1 MATNIGLVGP
11 YDFDGVIKPDFL
23 TAMRITWLDQY
34 PLMARV
40 RETETSAVTVKAV
53 DDAYRPQSTTIN
65 DANNTTNSA
74 TSLIVSDASTFLVG
88 DVIQIESELC
98 LITAINATTAT
109 LTITRGHASSTAAAH
124 NNAVAIYLIA
134 NSRTGSEV
142 DQDAVTRVFD
152 ASLTYPQTIQHPY
165 QIGGSTE
172 ASSPNMGIPG
182 NLSSMVGYQRAKAA
196 EEVMRDFERA
206 CYYGKALAL
215 AADGTRPMMNGL
227 KYRITTNASTQPTNY
242 SAYKPSDFVRDHMTA
257 PASYGGKVD
266 TLILSTEYR
275 NAFAIW
281 GLNLTQVRAG
291 DTVLG
296 NDFTTLVCPEL
307 AASVHFSPLLRAY
320 TSIALQSSE
329 VTFAWKRRPFDKPRG
344 SRGDAVEGDIIG
356 EGCLVLNNETHHA
369 MVSGVTAFAKQS

>member
-11 YDFDGVIKPDFL
+11 YDFDGVIKPDFF

-40 RETETSAVTVKAV
+40 RETATNAVTVKAV
-53 DDAYRPQSTTIN
+53 DDAYRPNSTTFN
-65 DANNTTNSA
+65 DANNTNNAA

-88 DVIQIESELC
+88 DVVQIDSELC
-98 LITAINATTAT
+98 LITAINTTSNT
-109 LTITRGHASSTAAAH
+109 LTITRGHAGSTAAVH
-124 NNAVAIYLIA
+124 NNAAVVYLIS
-134 NSRTGSEV
+134 NTRTGAEV

-152 ASLTYPQTIQHPY
+152 ASLTYPQTVQHPY

-172 ASSPNMGIPG
+172 ASSGNMGIPG
-182 NLSSMVGYQRAKAA
+182 GFASMVGYERAKCA

-206 CYYGKALAL
+206 CYYGKGLAL
-215 AADGTRPMMNGL
+215 AADTTRPMMTGL
-227 KYRITTNASTQPTNY
+227 INRISTNKSTQPTNY
-242 SAYKPSDFVRDHMTA
+242 SGYKPSDFVRDLLTA
-257 PASYGGKVD
+257 PAGYGGKVD

-296 NDFTTLVCPEL
+296 NDFTTMVCPEL

-320 TSIALQSSE
+320 TAIGLQSNE
-329 VTFAWKRRPFDKPRG
+329 LAFAWKRRPFDKPRG

-356 EGCLVLNNETHHA
+356 EGCLVLNNEAHHSF
-369 MVSGVTAFAKQS
+369 VYGVTAFAKQS